1 MKEEMDGVEQKHKLL
16 RQEELAF
23 FGVVTASLSHEINNA
38 VAIIGQLA
46 GLLEDLLW
54 GVRQGKP
61 IDDGKL
67 EDVSEKIS
75 NQVKKGQ
82 SVIKRLN
89 RFAHSV
95 DEPVKEFDLREML
108 EFISVIAERF
118 AFLKGAKLELASQK
132 ESLTVTSNPF
142 SLQQAVFI
150 CIEMA
155 LSASGKNEV
164 VKVACEQD
172 GDKFRVSIASAPVP
186 KTDEANSKLA
196 LLSLLM
202 EQLGGRV
209 EWTSVDEGDALALS
223 IPRSIPAEPAGHS

>member
-1 MKEEMDGVEQKHKLL
+1 MKEESDRVEEKHKLL
-16 RQEELAF
+16 RQKELAF
-23 FGVVTASLSHEINNA
+23 FGTVTASLSHEINNA

-82 SVIKRLN
+82 SLIKRLN

-118 AFLKGAKLELASQK
+118 AFLKGAKLEPALQK
-132 ESLTVTSNPF
+132 ESLMVTSSPF

-164 VKVACEQD
+164 VKVALERI
-172 GDKFRVSIASAPVP
+172 GESVRVSITTSPIP
-186 KTDEANSKLA
+186 KTDEVDSKLA

-202 EQLGGRV
+202 DRLGGQV
-209 EWTSVDEGDALALS
+209 EWTSVDERDALVLS
-223 IPRSIPAEPAGHS
+223 IPRSIPVEPGGH